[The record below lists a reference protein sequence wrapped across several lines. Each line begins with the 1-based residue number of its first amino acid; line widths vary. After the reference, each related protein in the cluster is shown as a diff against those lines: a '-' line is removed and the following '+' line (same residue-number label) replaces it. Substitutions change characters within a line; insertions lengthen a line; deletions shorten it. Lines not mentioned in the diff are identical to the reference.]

1 MSESGESVVYEI
13 ELENVDG
20 LSEDEMAE
28 AAAIVALQQLRRRKL
43 YGTEQLVDLT
53 STQRMIEES
62 LDIYGCGLEPVI
74 DAGPDWRP
82 EEP

>member
-1 MSESGESVVYEI
+1 MSESGETVVYEI

-43 YGTEQLVDLT
+43 YGMEQLADLT
-53 STQRMIEES
+53 STQREVEKS
-62 LDIYGCGLEPVI
+62 LGIYGCGLEPVI
-74 DAGPDWRP
+74 DVGRDWRP
-82 EEP
+82 EER